1 MRSRGWGSSL
11 SRTGVPRKGRNTGG
25 ASTQREGHVRMQ
37 WEGAVCVPGGKASGD
52 SAPPAFSS

>member
-1 MRSRGWGSSL
+1 M